1 MKVDWQKL
9 GGLLPAIVQDAG
21 DGAVL
26 MLAYMNEEALSL
38 TLQTGYA
45 HYFSRSKGRI
55 WKKGE
60 SSGHVQLVKSAFL
73 DCDNDALLLKVEQC
87 GGSACHTG
95 SRSCFFKEISLQ
107 KHGENVGSSSAR
119 GAINFA
125 EHGSAASLAQKNSA
139 NSRAGQNFASC
150 DGSADYAPQ
159 NSTTYCSN
167 QSSTMQS
174 PAAANSTLTNSVAER
189 SEQNLDAVSQNSTLT
204 NSVAERSEQN
214 LDAVSQNST
223 LENSAEKSPYGIL
236 DEIYHVC
243 LDRKLNGEPALSYVA
258 SLYAKGENAYLKKIA
273 EEACEFAL
281 ACKDLSRSE
290 LYADVARES
299 FGEHKAGEPRYDVI
313 YEGADLL
320 FHLLLALAAHNIHP
334 DALLDELARRQG
346 QSGIEEKRC
355 REK

>member
-73 DCDNDALLLKVEQC
+73 DCDNDALLLKIEQC

-95 SRSCFFKEISLQ
+95 ARSCFFKEISL
-107 KHGENVGSSSAR
+107 KKYGENAGSPSACD
-119 GAINFA
+119 A
-125 EHGSAASLAQKNSA
+125 KN
-139 NSRAGQNFASC
+139 
-150 DGSADYAPQ
+150 
-159 NSTTYCSN
+159 
-167 QSSTMQS
+167 STMQNFT
-174 PAAANSTLTNSVAER
+174 AANSAAEH
-189 SEQNLDAVSQNSTLT
+189 SEQNLDAAAQNS
-204 NSVAERSEQN
+204 A
-214 LDAVSQNST
+214 
-223 LENSAEKSPYGIL
+223 LESSAEKSPYGIL

-290 LYADVARES
+290 LYADVAREG
-299 FGEHKAGEPRYDVI
+299 FGEHRAGEPRYDVI

-346 QSGIEEKRC
+346 QSGIEEKRS
-355 REK
+355 REKS

>member
-45 HYFSRSKGRI
+45 HYFSRSRGRI

-60 SSGHVQLVKSAFL
+60 ESGHVQLVREAFL
-73 DCDNDALLLKVEQC
+73 DCDNDTLLLKVQQC

-95 SRSCFFKEISLQ
+95 ARSCFFKEISLQ
-107 KHGENVGSSSAR
+107 KDGENVGDSSAC

-125 EHGSAASLAQKNSA
+125 EHGSATSLVQKNSA
-139 NSRAGQNFASC
+139 NSRTEQNSASC
-150 DGSADYAPQ
+150 DSLQNLTPKNSTDGNQ
-159 NSTTYCSN
+159 NSA
-167 QSSTMQS
+167 MQS
-174 PAAANSTLTNSVAER
+174 PVATNSAFANSA
-189 SEQNLDAVSQNSTLT
+189 
-204 NSVAERSEQN
+204 AERSEQN

-243 LDRKLNGEPALSYVA
+243 LDRKLNGESALSYVA

-273 EEACEFAL
+273 EEACEFTL

-290 LYADVARES
+290 LYADVAREG
-299 FGEHKAGEPRYDVI
+299 FGEHRAGEPRYDVI

-346 QSGIEEKRC
+346 QSGIEEKRR

>member
-21 DGAVL
+21 DDAVL

-107 KHGENVGSSSAR
+107 KCGENVGSSSAC

-125 EHGSAASLAQKNSA
+125 EHGSAASLVQKNSE
-139 NSRAGQNFASC
+139 NSRAGQNSASC

-159 NSTTYCSN
+159 NSTTSCSN
-167 QSSTMQS
+167 QSSAIQS
-174 PAAANSTLTNSVAER
+174 PSATNSAFTNSAAER
-189 SEQNLDAVSQNSTLT
+189 SEQNLDAAAQNF
-204 NSVAERSEQN
+204 
-214 LDAVSQNST
+214 T

-243 LDRKLNGEPALSYVA
+243 LDRKLNGEFALSYVA

-281 ACKDLSRSE
+281 ACKDLSRSG
-290 LYADVARES
+290 LYADVAREG
-299 FGEHKAGEPRYDVI
+299 FGEHRAGEPRYDVI

-346 QSGIEEKRC
+346 QSGIEEKRR
-355 REK
+355 REKS

>member
-38 TLQTGYA
+38 TLRTGYA

-60 SSGHVQLVKSAFL
+60 ESGHVQLVREAFL
-73 DCDNDALLLKVEQC
+73 DCDNDALLLKIEQC

-95 SRSCFFKEISLQ
+95 ARSCFFKEISLQ
-107 KHGENVGSSSAR
+107 KDGENFDSSSACD
-119 GAINFA
+119 A
-125 EHGSAASLAQKNSA
+125 KNSTI
-139 NSRAGQNFASC
+139 QNF
-150 DGSADYAPQ
+150 
-159 NSTTYCSN
+159 T
-167 QSSTMQS
+167 
-174 PAAANSTLTNSVAER
+174 AANSAAER
-189 SEQNLDAVSQNSTLT
+189 SEQNLDASLQNS
-204 NSVAERSEQN
+204 A
-214 LDAVSQNST
+214 
-223 LENSAEKSPYGIL
+223 LESSAEKGPYGIL

-243 LDRKLNGEPALSYVA
+243 LDRKLNGESALSYVA
-258 SLYAKGENAYLKKIA
+258 SLYAKGENAYLKKIV

-281 ACKDLSRSE
+281 ACKDLSCNE
-290 LYADVARES
+290 LYADIARES
-299 FGEHKAGEPRYDVI
+299 FGEHRAGEPRYDGI

-334 DALLDELARRQG
+334 DALLDELTRRQG
-346 QSGIEEKRC
+346 QSGIEEKRS
-355 REK
+355 RKK

>member
-38 TLQTGYA
+38 TLRTGYA

-60 SSGHVQLVKSAFL
+60 ESGHVQLVKSAFL
-73 DCDNDALLLKVEQC
+73 DCDNDTLLLKVEQC

-107 KHGENVGSSSAR
+107 KCHENVGSSSTC

-139 NSRAGQNFASC
+139 TEC
-150 DGSADYAPQ
+150 
-159 NSTTYCSN
+159 
-167 QSSTMQS
+167 
-174 PAAANSTLTNSVAER
+174 
-189 SEQNLDAVSQNSTLT
+189 SEQNLDAS
-204 NSVAERSEQN
+204 
-214 LDAVSQNST
+214 SQNST

-236 DEIYHVC
+236 DKIYHVC
-243 LDRKLNGEPALSYVA
+243 LDRKLNGESALSYVA
-258 SLYAKGENAYLKKIA
+258 SLYGKGENAYLKKIA

-290 LYADVARES
+290 LYADVAREG
-299 FGEHKAGEPRYDVI
+299 FGEHRAGEPQYDVI

-320 FHLLLALAAHNIHP
+320 FHLLLALGAHNIHP

-346 QSGIEEKRC
+346 QSGIEEKRR

>member
-9 GGLLPAIVQDAG
+9 GGLLPAIVQDAEG
-21 DGAVL
+21 GAVL
-26 MLAYMNEEALSL
+26 MLAYMNEEALNL
-38 TLQTGYA
+38 TLRTGYA

-60 SSGHVQLVKSAFL
+60 SSGHVQLVREAFL
-73 DCDNDALLLKVEQC
+73 DCDNDTLLLKVEQC

-95 SRSCFFKEISLQ
+95 ARSCFFKEILLQ
-107 KHGENVGSSSAR
+107 KCGENVGSPSAC

-125 EHGSAASLAQKNSA
+125 EYGSATSLAQKNSA
-139 NSRAGQNFASC
+139 NSRAGQNSTAC
-150 DGSADYAPQ
+150 DGLQNLAPKNSIDGNQ
-159 NSTTYCSN
+159 NFA
-167 QSSTMQS
+167 MQS
-174 PAAANSTLTNSVAER
+174 PAAANSTLANSAAER
-189 SEQNLDAVSQNSTLT
+189 SEQNLDA
-204 NSVAERSEQN
+204 A
-214 LDAVSQNST
+214 SQNST
-223 LENSAEKSPYGIL
+223 LENSTEKSPYGVL

-281 ACKDLSRSE
+281 ACKDLSRSG
-290 LYADVARES
+290 LYADVAREG
-299 FGEHKAGEPRYDVI
+299 FGEHRAGEPRYDVI

-320 FHLLLALAAHNIHP
+320 FHLLLALGAHNIHP

-346 QSGIEEKRC
+346 QSGIEEKRR

>member
-9 GGLLPAIVQDAG
+9 GGLLPAIVQDAS
-21 DGAVL
+21 DGTVL

-38 TLQTGYA
+38 TLRTGYA

-73 DCDNDALLLKVEQC
+73 DCDNDTLLLKVEQC

-95 SRSCFFKEISLQ
+95 SRSCFFKEISFQ
-107 KHGENVGSSSAR
+107 KDDENFESLNAC

-125 EHGSAASLAQKNSA
+125 EYGSAASLAQKNSA
-139 NSRAGQNFASC
+139 NSRAGQNSVAC
-150 DGSADYAPQ
+150 DGLQNLAPKNYTDSCGKQ
-159 NSTTYCSN
+159 NSV
-167 QSSTMQS
+167 MQS
-174 PAAANSTLTNSVAER
+174 PSATNSAAER
-189 SEQNLDAVSQNSTLT
+189 SEQNLYA
-204 NSVAERSEQN
+204 A
-214 LDAVSQNST
+214 AQNST
-223 LENSAEKSPYGIL
+223 LENFAEKGPYGIL
-236 DEIYHVC
+236 DKIYHVC
-243 LDRKLNGEPALSYVA
+243 LDRKLNGESALSYVA

-290 LYADVARES
+290 LYADVAREG

-346 QSGIEEKRC
+346 QSGIEEKRS

>member
-9 GGLLPAIVQDAG
+9 GELLPVIVQDAG

-26 MLAYMNEEALSL
+26 MLAYMNEEALNL
-38 TLQTGYA
+38 TLRTGYA

-60 SSGHVQLVKSAFL
+60 SSGHVQLVREVFL
-73 DCDNDALLLKVEQC
+73 DCDNDTLLLKVEQC

-107 KHGENVGSSSAR
+107 KDGENVESPSAC
-119 GAINFA
+119 
-125 EHGSAASLAQKNSA
+125 SAKN
-139 NSRAGQNFASC
+139 
-150 DGSADYAPQ
+150 
-159 NSTTYCSN
+159 
-167 QSSTMQS
+167 STMQNFTG
-174 PAAANSTLTNSVAER
+174 ANSAAER
-189 SEQNLDAVSQNSTLT
+189 STQNLDAVSQNSTLK
-204 NSVAERSEQN
+204 
-214 LDAVSQNST
+214 
-223 LENSAEKSPYGIL
+223 NSAEKSPYGIL

-243 LDRKLNGEPALSYVA
+243 LDRKLNGESALSYVA

-281 ACKDLSRSE
+281 ACKDLSRSG

-299 FGEHKAGEPRYDVI
+299 FGEHRTGEPRYDVI

-346 QSGIEEKRC
+346 QSGIEEKRS
-355 REK
+355 REKS

>member
-73 DCDNDALLLKVEQC
+73 DCDNDALLLKIEQC

-95 SRSCFFKEISLQ
+95 ARSCFFKEISL
-107 KHGENVGSSSAR
+107 KKYGENAGSPSACD
-119 GAINFA
+119 A
-125 EHGSAASLAQKNSA
+125 KN
-139 NSRAGQNFASC
+139 
-150 DGSADYAPQ
+150 
-159 NSTTYCSN
+159 
-167 QSSTMQS
+167 STMQNFT
-174 PAAANSTLTNSVAER
+174 AANSAAEH
-189 SEQNLDAVSQNSTLT
+189 SEQNLDAAAQNS
-204 NSVAERSEQN
+204 A
-214 LDAVSQNST
+214 
-223 LENSAEKSPYGIL
+223 LESSAEKSPYGIL

-290 LYADVARES
+290 LYADVAREG
-299 FGEHKAGEPRYDVI
+299 FGEHRAGEPRYDVI

-346 QSGIEEKRC
+346 QSGIEEKRR

>member
-60 SSGHVQLVKSAFL
+60 ESGHVQLVKSAFL

-95 SRSCFFKEISLQ
+95 ARSCFFKEISPQ
-107 KHGENVGSSSAR
+107 KDDENFESLNAC

-125 EHGSAASLAQKNSA
+125 EHGSAASLVRKNSA
-139 NSRAGQNFASC
+139 NSRAGQNSASC
-150 DGSADYAPQ
+150 DGLQNLTPKNSTDSCGEQ
-159 NSTTYCSN
+159 NSAM
-167 QSSTMQS
+167 QSST
-174 PAAANSTLTNSVAER
+174 ATNSAFTNSSAER
-189 SEQNLDAVSQNSTLT
+189 STQNLDAVSHNSTLK
-204 NSVAERSEQN
+204 
-214 LDAVSQNST
+214 
-223 LENSAEKSPYGIL
+223 NSAEKSPYGIL

-243 LDRKLNGEPALSYVA
+243 LDRKLNGESELSYVA
-258 SLYAKGENAYLKKIA
+258 SLYTKGENSYLKKIA

-290 LYADVARES
+290 LYVDVAREG
-299 FGEHKAGEPRYDVI
+299 FGEHRAGEPRYDVI

-346 QSGIEEKRC
+346 QSGIEEKRS
-355 REK
+355 REKS

>member
-9 GGLLPAIVQDAG
+9 GGLLPVIAQDAG

-26 MLAYMNEEALSL
+26 MLAYMNEEALNL
-38 TLQTGYA
+38 TLRTGYA

-60 SSGHVQLVKSAFL
+60 SSGHVQLVREAFL

-95 SRSCFFKEISLQ
+95 ARSCFFKEISLQ
-107 KHGENVGSSSAR
+107 KCGENVESSSACST
-119 GAINFA
+119 
-125 EHGSAASLAQKNSA
+125 ENSA
-139 NSRAGQNFASC
+139 MQNF
-150 DGSADYAPQ
+150 
-159 NSTTYCSN
+159 T
-167 QSSTMQS
+167 
-174 PAAANSTLTNSVAER
+174 AANSTLTNSAAER
-189 SEQNLDAVSQNSTLT
+189 SEQSLDAASQNYALK
-204 NSVAERSEQN
+204 
-214 LDAVSQNST
+214 NST
-223 LENSAEKSPYGIL
+223 EKSPYGIL

-281 ACKDLSRSE
+281 ACKDLSRSG
-290 LYADVARES
+290 LYADVAREG
-299 FGEHKAGEPRYDVI
+299 FGEHRAGEPRYDVI

-346 QSGIEEKRC
+346 LSGIEEKRS
-355 REK
+355 REKS

>member
-60 SSGHVQLVKSAFL
+60 SSGHIQLVKSAFL

-95 SRSCFFKEISLQ
+95 ARSCFFKEISLQ
-107 KHGENVGSSSAR
+107 KDGENFDSSSAC
-119 GAINFA
+119 GT
-125 EHGSAASLAQKNSA
+125 ENSA
-139 NSRAGQNFASC
+139 MQNF
-150 DGSADYAPQ
+150 
-159 NSTTYCSN
+159 T
-167 QSSTMQS
+167 
-174 PAAANSTLTNSVAER
+174 AANSTLTNSAAER
-189 SEQNLDAVSQNSTLT
+189 STQNLDAVSQNS
-204 NSVAERSEQN
+204 A
-214 LDAVSQNST
+214 
-223 LENSAEKSPYGIL
+223 LENSTEKSPYGIL

-290 LYADVARES
+290 LYVDVAREG
-299 FGEHKAGEPRYDVI
+299 FGEHRAGEPRYDVI

-346 QSGIEEKRC
+346 QSGIEEKRR

>member
-38 TLQTGYA
+38 TLRTGYA

-60 SSGHVQLVKSAFL
+60 ESGHVQLVKSAFL
-73 DCDNDALLLKVEQC
+73 DCDNDALLLKIEQC

-95 SRSCFFKEISLQ
+95 ARSCFFKEISLQ
-107 KHGENVGSSSAR
+107 KCGENVGSSSAC

-139 NSRAGQNFASC
+139 NSRAGQNFM
-150 DGSADYAPQ
+150 PQ
-159 NSTTYCSN
+159 NSTAYCDR
-167 QSSTMQS
+167 QSSATQNFTV
-174 PAAANSTLTNSVAER
+174 ANFIATNSAAEC
-189 SEQNLDAVSQNSTLT
+189 SEQNLYAVSQNYALK
-204 NSVAERSEQN
+204 
-214 LDAVSQNST
+214 NST
-223 LENSAEKSPYGIL
+223 EKSPYGIL

-243 LDRKLNGEPALSYVA
+243 LDRKLNGESALSYVA

-290 LYADVARES
+290 LYADVAHES
-299 FGEHKAGEPRYDVI
+299 FGEHRAGEPRYDVI

-346 QSGIEEKRC
+346 QSGIEEKRS
-355 REK
+355 REKS

>member
-9 GGLLPAIVQDAG
+9 GGLLPAIAQDAG
-21 DGAVL
+21 DGTVL

-38 TLQTGYA
+38 TLRTGYA

-73 DCDNDALLLKVEQC
+73 DCDNDALLLKVEQR

-95 SRSCFFKEISLQ
+95 ARSCFFKEISLQ
-107 KHGENVGSSSAR
+107 KCGENVGSSSACD
-119 GAINFA
+119 A
-125 EHGSAASLAQKNSA
+125 KNSA
-139 NSRAGQNFASC
+139 MQNF
-150 DGSADYAPQ
+150 
-159 NSTTYCSN
+159 T
-167 QSSTMQS
+167 
-174 PAAANSTLTNSVAER
+174 AANSTLTNSSAER
-189 SEQNLDAVSQNSTLT
+189 SEQNLDAVSQNSTLK
-204 NSVAERSEQN
+204 
-214 LDAVSQNST
+214 
-223 LENSAEKSPYGIL
+223 NSAEKSPYGIL

-281 ACKDLSRSE
+281 ACKDLSRSG
-290 LYADVARES
+290 LYADVAREG
-299 FGEHKAGEPRYDVI
+299 FGEHRAGEPRYDVI

-320 FHLLLALAAHNIHP
+320 FHLLLALTAHNIHP

-346 QSGIEEKRC
+346 LSGIEEKRG
-355 REK
+355 RKK

>member
-21 DGAVL
+21 DGTVL
-26 MLAYMNEEALSL
+26 MLAYMNEEALNL
-38 TLQTGYA
+38 TLSTGYA

-60 SSGHVQLVKSAFL
+60 SSGHVQLVQEAFL
-73 DCDNDALLLKVEQC
+73 DCDNDTLLLKVEQC
-87 GGSACHTG
+87 GGFACHTG

-107 KHGENVGSSSAR
+107 KCSENVGTPSACD
-119 GAINFA
+119 A
-125 EHGSAASLAQKNSA
+125 KNSA
-139 NSRAGQNFASC
+139 MQNFTAV
-150 DGSADYAPQ
+150 
-159 NSTTYCSN
+159 
-167 QSSTMQS
+167 
-174 PAAANSTLTNSVAER
+174 NSTLTNSAAER
-189 SEQNLDAVSQNSTLT
+189 SEQNLDAVSQNSTLK
-204 NSVAERSEQN
+204 
-214 LDAVSQNST
+214 
-223 LENSAEKSPYGIL
+223 NSAEKSPYGIL
-236 DEIYHVC
+236 DKIYHVC
-243 LDRKLNGEPALSYVA
+243 LDRKLNGESALSYVA
-258 SLYAKGENAYLKKIA
+258 SLYARGENAYLKKIA

-290 LYADVARES
+290 LYADIAREG
-299 FGEHKAGEPRYDVI
+299 FGEHRADEPRYDVI

-346 QSGIEEKRC
+346 QSGIEEKRR

>member
-26 MLAYMNEEALSL
+26 MLAYMNEEALNL
-38 TLQTGYA
+38 TLSTGYA

-60 SSGHVQLVKSAFL
+60 SSGHVQLVREAFL
-73 DCDNDALLLKVEQC
+73 DCDNDTLLLKVEQC

-95 SRSCFFKEISLQ
+95 ARSCFFKEISLQ
-107 KHGENVGSSSAR
+107 KGGENVGSPSVCDV
-119 GAINFA
+119 
-125 EHGSAASLAQKNSA
+125 KNSTI
-139 NSRAGQNFASC
+139 QNF
-150 DGSADYAPQ
+150 
-159 NSTTYCSN
+159 T
-167 QSSTMQS
+167 
-174 PAAANSTLTNSVAER
+174 AANSAAER
-189 SEQNLDAVSQNSTLT
+189 SEQNLDASSQNSTLK
-204 NSVAERSEQN
+204 
-214 LDAVSQNST
+214 
-223 LENSAEKSPYGIL
+223 NSAEKSPYGIL
-236 DEIYHVC
+236 DEIYHIC
-243 LDRKLNGEPALSYVA
+243 LDRKLNGESALSYVA

-281 ACKDLSRSE
+281 ACKDLSRSK

-299 FGEHKAGEPRYDVI
+299 FGEHRAGEPRYDVV

-334 DALLDELARRQG
+334 DALLDELVRRQG
-346 QSGIEEKRC
+346 QSGIEEKRR
-355 REK
+355 REKS

>member
-9 GGLLPAIVQDAG
+9 GGLLPVIAQDAG

-26 MLAYMNEEALSL
+26 MLAYMNEEALNL
-38 TLQTGYA
+38 TLSTGYA
-45 HYFSRSKGRI
+45 YYFSRSKGRI

-60 SSGHVQLVKSAFL
+60 SSGHVQLLKSAFL
-73 DCDNDALLLKVEQC
+73 DCDNDTLLLKVEQC

-107 KHGENVGSSSAR
+107 KDDENFESLNACGT
-119 GAINFA
+119 INFA

-139 NSRAGQNFASC
+139 NSRAEQNSASC
-150 DGSADYAPQ
+150 DSLQNLTSKNSTDGNQ
-159 NSTTYCSN
+159 NSA
-167 QSSTMQS
+167 MQS

-189 SEQNLDAVSQNSTLT
+189 SEQNLDAVSQNSTL
-204 NSVAERSEQN
+204 
-214 LDAVSQNST
+214 
-223 LENSAEKSPYGIL
+223 ENPTEKSPYGIL

-243 LDRKLNGEPALSYVA
+243 LDRKLNGEFALSYVA

-281 ACKDLSRSE
+281 ACKDLSRSG
-290 LYADVARES
+290 LYADVAREG
-299 FGEHKAGEPRYDVI
+299 FGEHRAGEPRYDVI

-346 QSGIEEKRC
+346 QSGIEEKRS

>member
-45 HYFSRSKGRI
+45 HYFSRSKERI

-60 SSGHVQLVKSAFL
+60 ESGHVQLVREAFL

-107 KHGENVGSSSAR
+107 KCGENIQSP
-119 GAINFA
+119 GACDA
-125 EHGSAASLAQKNSA
+125 KNSA
-139 NSRAGQNFASC
+139 IQNFTAVN
-150 DGSADYAPQ
+150 SA
-159 NSTTYCSN
+159 
-167 QSSTMQS
+167 
-174 PAAANSTLTNSVAER
+174 AEC
-189 SEQNLDAVSQNSTLT
+189 SEQNLDA
-204 NSVAERSEQN
+204 A
-214 LDAVSQNST
+214 AQNST
-223 LENSAEKSPYGIL
+223 LESSAEKSPYGIL

-290 LYADVARES
+290 LYADIAREG
-299 FGEHKAGEPRYDVI
+299 FGEHRVGEPRYDVI

-346 QSGIEEKRC
+346 QSGIEEKRR

>member
-9 GGLLPAIVQDAG
+9 GGLLPTIVQDAG

-26 MLAYMNEEALSL
+26 MLAYMNEEALGL

-45 HYFSRSKGRI
+45 HYFSRSKRRI

-60 SSGHVQLVKSAFL
+60 ESGHVQLVKSAFL

-95 SRSCFFKEISLQ
+95 ARSCFFKEISLQ
-107 KHGENVGSSSAR
+107 KCGENFDSSSAC
-119 GAINFA
+119 GTENFA
-125 EHGSAASLAQKNSA
+125 EYGSVTSLAQKNSA
-139 NSRAGQNFASC
+139 NSRAGQNSVAC

-174 PAAANSTLTNSVAER
+174 PAAANSTLTNSAAER
-189 SEQNLDAVSQNSTLT
+189 STQNLDA
-204 NSVAERSEQN
+204 A
-214 LDAVSQNST
+214 SQNST
-223 LENSAEKSPYGIL
+223 LENSTKKSPYGIL

-243 LDRKLNGEPALSYVA
+243 LDRKLNGESALSYVA

-273 EEACEFAL
+273 EEACEFTL
-281 ACKDLSRSE
+281 ACKDLSRSG
-290 LYADVARES
+290 LYADVAREG
-299 FGEHKAGEPRYDVI
+299 FGEHRAGEPRYDVI

-346 QSGIEEKRC
+346 QSGIEEKRS
-355 REK
+355 REKS

>member
-60 SSGHVQLVKSAFL
+60 ESGHVQLVREAFL
-73 DCDNDALLLKVEQC
+73 DCDNDTLLLEIEQC

-107 KHGENVGSSSAR
+107 KCGENAQSP
-119 GAINFA
+119 GACDAKNYAIQNFTA
-125 EHGSAASLAQKNSA
+125 VNSA
-139 NSRAGQNFASC
+139 
-150 DGSADYAPQ
+150 
-159 NSTTYCSN
+159 
-167 QSSTMQS
+167 
-174 PAAANSTLTNSVAER
+174 AER
-189 SEQNLDAVSQNSTLT
+189 SEQNLDA
-204 NSVAERSEQN
+204 A
-214 LDAVSQNST
+214 AQNST
-223 LENSAEKSPYGIL
+223 LESSAEKGPYGIL

-273 EEACEFAL
+273 EEACEFTL
-281 ACKDLSRSE
+281 ACKDLSRSG
-290 LYADVARES
+290 LYADVAREG
-299 FGEHKAGEPRYDVI
+299 FGEHRAGEPRYDVI

-346 QSGIEEKRC
+346 QSGIEEKRR

>member
-26 MLAYMNEEALSL
+26 MLAYMNEEALNL
-38 TLQTGYA
+38 TLSTGYA

-60 SSGHVQLVKSAFL
+60 SSGHIQLLKSAFL
-73 DCDNDALLLKVEQC
+73 DCDNDALLLKVEQR

-95 SRSCFFKEISLQ
+95 VRSCFFKEISLQ
-107 KHGENVGSSSAR
+107 KCGENVGSSSVC
-119 GAINFA
+119 GA
-125 EHGSAASLAQKNSA
+125 KNSA
-139 NSRAGQNFASC
+139 IQNFTAVN
-150 DGSADYAPQ
+150 SA
-159 NSTTYCSN
+159 
-167 QSSTMQS
+167 
-174 PAAANSTLTNSVAER
+174 VER
-189 SEQNLDAVSQNSTLT
+189 ST
-204 NSVAERSEQN
+204 QN

-223 LENSAEKSPYGIL
+223 LENSAEKSTYGIL

-273 EEACEFAL
+273 EEACEFTL

-299 FGEHKAGEPRYDVI
+299 FGEHRAGEPRYDVI

-346 QSGIEEKRC
+346 KSGIEEKRR
-355 REK
+355 REKS

>member
-38 TLQTGYA
+38 TLRTGYA

-73 DCDNDALLLKVEQC
+73 DCDNDTLLLKVEQC

-95 SRSCFFKEISLQ
+95 ARSCFFKEISL
-107 KHGENVGSSSAR
+107 KKYGENAGSPSACD
-119 GAINFA
+119 A
-125 EHGSAASLAQKNSA
+125 KN
-139 NSRAGQNFASC
+139 
-150 DGSADYAPQ
+150 
-159 NSTTYCSN
+159 
-167 QSSTMQS
+167 STMQNFT
-174 PAAANSTLTNSVAER
+174 AANSAAER
-189 SEQNLDAVSQNSTLT
+189 SEQNLDAAAQNS
-204 NSVAERSEQN
+204 A
-214 LDAVSQNST
+214 
-223 LENSAEKSPYGIL
+223 LESSAEKNPYGIL

-290 LYADVARES
+290 LYADVAREG
-299 FGEHKAGEPRYDVI
+299 FGEHRAGEPRYDVI

-346 QSGIEEKRC
+346 QSGIEEKRR

>member
-21 DGAVL
+21 DDAVL

-95 SRSCFFKEISLQ
+95 ARSCFFKEISFQ
-107 KHGENVGSSSAR
+107 KRGENIQSPSAC
-119 GAINFA
+119 
-125 EHGSAASLAQKNSA
+125 SAKNSA
-139 NSRAGQNFASC
+139 IQNF
-150 DGSADYAPQ
+150 
-159 NSTTYCSN
+159 T
-167 QSSTMQS
+167 
-174 PAAANSTLTNSVAER
+174 AANSTLTNSAAER
-189 SEQNLDAVSQNSTLT
+189 SEQNLDAAAQNS
-204 NSVAERSEQN
+204 A
-214 LDAVSQNST
+214 

-236 DEIYHVC
+236 DKIYHVC
-243 LDRKLNGEPALSYVA
+243 LDRKLNGESALSYVA
-258 SLYAKGENAYLKKIA
+258 SLYAKGENASLKKIA

-290 LYADVARES
+290 FYADVAREG
-299 FGEHKAGEPRYDVI
+299 FGEHRAGEPRYDVI

-346 QSGIEEKRC
+346 QSGIEEKRS
-355 REK
+355 REKMMRKI

>member
-26 MLAYMNEEALSL
+26 MLAYMNEEALGL
-38 TLQTGYA
+38 TLRTGYA

-60 SSGHVQLVKSAFL
+60 ESGHVQLVKSAFL

-95 SRSCFFKEISLQ
+95 ARSCFFKEISFQ
-107 KHGENVGSSSAR
+107 KDDENFESSSAC
-119 GAINFA
+119 GAINCA
-125 EHGSAASLAQKNSA
+125 EHGSTASLVQKNSA
-139 NSRAGQNFASC
+139 NSHVAQNFASC
-150 DGSADYAPQ
+150 DSSADYAPQ
-159 NSTTYCSN
+159 NSIARDGSQNFMPQNSAASCDR
-167 QSSTMQS
+167 QSSATQNFT
-174 PAAANSTLTNSVAER
+174 AANFIATNSAAER
-189 SEQNLDAVSQNSTLT
+189 SEQNLYA
-204 NSVAERSEQN
+204 A
-214 LDAVSQNST
+214 AQNST
-223 LENSAEKSPYGIL
+223 LESSTEKSPYGIL

-243 LDRKLNGEPALSYVA
+243 LDRKLNGESALSYVA

-281 ACKDLSRSE
+281 ACKDLARSE
-290 LYADVARES
+290 LYADVAREG
-299 FGEHKAGEPRYDVI
+299 FGEHRAGEPRYDVI

-334 DALLDELARRQG
+334 DALLDELTRRQG
-346 QSGIEEKRC
+346 KSGIEEKR
-355 REK
+355 RRGK

>member
-9 GGLLPAIVQDAG
+9 GGLLPTIVQDAG

-26 MLAYMNEEALSL
+26 MLAYMNEEALGL

-45 HYFSRSKGRI
+45 HYFSRSKRRI

-60 SSGHVQLVKSAFL
+60 ESGHVQLVKSAFL
-73 DCDNDALLLKVEQC
+73 DCDNDALLLKIEQC

-95 SRSCFFKEISLQ
+95 ARSCFFKEISLQ
-107 KHGENVGSSSAR
+107 KCGENMGGSSAC

-125 EHGSAASLAQKNSA
+125 EHGSATSLVQKNST
-139 NSRAGQNFASC
+139 NSRAGQNSVAC

-174 PAAANSTLTNSVAER
+174 PAAA
-189 SEQNLDAVSQNSTLT
+189 NSTLT

>member
-38 TLQTGYA
+38 TLRTGYA

-60 SSGHVQLVKSAFL
+60 SSGHVQLVREAFL

-95 SRSCFFKEISLQ
+95 ARSCFFKEISLQ
-107 KHGENVGSSSAR
+107 KCGENIQSPSAC

-125 EHGSAASLAQKNSA
+125 EHGSATSLVQKNSM
-139 NSRAGQNFASC
+139 NSRTEQNSASC
-150 DGSADYAPQ
+150 DGLQNLTPKNSTDSCGKQ
-159 NSTTYCSN
+159 NSAASCGE
-167 QSSTMQS
+167 QS
-174 PAAANSTLTNSVAER
+174 PAIRSFTEANSTEANSALANSAAEC
-189 SEQNLDAVSQNSTLT
+189 SEQNLYAASQNSTLK
-204 NSVAERSEQN
+204 
-214 LDAVSQNST
+214 
-223 LENSAEKSPYGIL
+223 NSARKSPYGIL

-243 LDRKLNGEPALSYVA
+243 LDRKLNGESSLSYVA

-281 ACKDLSRSE
+281 ACKDLSHSE

-299 FGEHKAGEPRYDVI
+299 FGEHRAGEPRYDVI

-346 QSGIEEKRC
+346 QSGIEEKRS
-355 REK
+355 RKK

>member
-38 TLQTGYA
+38 TMRTGYA

-95 SRSCFFKEISLQ
+95 ARSCFFKEISLQ
-107 KHGENVGSSSAR
+107 KRGENIQSSSAC

-125 EHGSAASLAQKNSA
+125 EHGSATSLVQKNSA
-139 NSRAGQNFASC
+139 NSRAGQNSVAC
-150 DGSADYAPQ
+150 DGLQNLAPKNYTDSCGKQ
-159 NSTTYCSN
+159 NSV
-167 QSSTMQS
+167 MQS
-174 PAAANSTLTNSVAER
+174 PSATNSAAER
-189 SEQNLDAVSQNSTLT
+189 SEQNLYA
-204 NSVAERSEQN
+204 A
-214 LDAVSQNST
+214 AQNST
-223 LENSAEKSPYGIL
+223 LENSAEKGPYGIL

-243 LDRKLNGEPALSYVA
+243 LDRKLNGESALSYVA

-299 FGEHKAGEPRYDVI
+299 FGEHRAGEPRYDVI

-346 QSGIEEKRC
+346 QSGIEEKRR

>member
-26 MLAYMNEEALSL
+26 MLAYMNEEALNL
-38 TLQTGYA
+38 TLSTGYA

-60 SSGHVQLVKSAFL
+60 SSGHVQLVREAFL

-107 KHGENVGSSSAR
+107 KGGENVDSSITC
-119 GAINFA
+119 GTENFA
-125 EHGSAASLAQKNSA
+125 EHGSATTHAQKNSA
-139 NSRAGQNFASC
+139 NSRAEQNSASC
-150 DGSADYAPQ
+150 NGLQNLTPKNSTDSCGKQ
-159 NSTTYCSN
+159 NSV
-167 QSSTMQS
+167 MQS
-174 PAAANSTLTNSVAER
+174 PAATNSVFTNSAAER
-189 SEQNLDAVSQNSTLT
+189 SEQNLDAAAQNS
-204 NSVAERSEQN
+204 A
-214 LDAVSQNST
+214 
-223 LENSAEKSPYGIL
+223 LESSAEKNPYGIL

-290 LYADVARES
+290 LYVDVAREG
-299 FGEHKAGEPRYDVI
+299 FGEHRAGEPRYDVI

-346 QSGIEEKRC
+346 QSGIEEKRR
-355 REK
+355 REKS

>member
-26 MLAYMNEEALSL
+26 MLAYMNEEALNL
-38 TLQTGYA
+38 TLRTGYA

-60 SSGHVQLVKSAFL
+60 ESGHVQLVREVFL
-73 DCDNDALLLKVEQC
+73 DCDNDTLLLKVEQC

-107 KHGENVGSSSAR
+107 KCGENVESPSAC

-125 EHGSAASLAQKNSA
+125 EHGSVTSLVQKNSA
-139 NSRAGQNFASC
+139 NSRTEQNSASC
-150 DGSADYAPQ
+150 DGLQNLTPKNSTDSCGKQ
-159 NSTTYCSN
+159 NSV
-167 QSSTMQS
+167 MQS
-174 PAAANSTLTNSVAER
+174 PAATNSAFTNSAAER
-189 SEQNLDAVSQNSTLT
+189 SEQNLDAAAQNS
-204 NSVAERSEQN
+204 A
-214 LDAVSQNST
+214 
-223 LENSAEKSPYGIL
+223 LESSAEKNPYGIL

-290 LYADVARES
+290 LYVDVAREG
-299 FGEHKAGEPRYDVI
+299 FGEHRAGELRYDVI

-346 QSGIEEKRC
+346 QSGIEEKRR

>member
-73 DCDNDALLLKVEQC
+73 DCDNDTLLLKVEQC

-107 KHGENVGSSSAR
+107 KCGENIQSSSAC

-139 NSRAGQNFASC
+139 NSRAGQNSASC

-159 NSTTYCSN
+159 NSIACDGLQNLTPKISTTSCSN
-167 QSSTMQS
+167 QSSAMQS
-174 PAAANSTLTNSVAER
+174 PAATNSAFTNSAAER
-189 SEQNLDAVSQNSTLT
+189 SEQNLDAASQNSTPK
-204 NSVAERSEQN
+204 
-214 LDAVSQNST
+214 
-223 LENSAEKSPYGIL
+223 NSAEKSPYGIL

-243 LDRKLNGEPALSYVA
+243 LDRKLNGESALSYVA

-290 LYADVARES
+290 FYADVAREGS
-299 FGEHKAGEPRYDVI
+299 GEHRAGEPRYDVI

-346 QSGIEEKRC
+346 QSGIEEKRS
-355 REK
+355 REKS

>member
-26 MLAYMNEEALSL
+26 MLAYMNEEALNL
-38 TLQTGYA
+38 TLRTGYA

-60 SSGHVQLVKSAFL
+60 SSGHVQLLKSAFL
-73 DCDNDALLLKVEQC
+73 DCDNDTLLLKVEQC

-107 KHGENVGSSSAR
+107 KGGENVGSSSAC

-125 EHGSAASLAQKNSA
+125 EHGSAKFIAQKNSA
-139 NSRAGQNFASC
+139 NSRAE
-150 DGSADYAPQ
+150 Q
-159 NSTTYCSN
+159 NSAM
-167 QSSTMQS
+167 QSSAT
-174 PAAANSTLTNSVAER
+174 TNSAFTNSAAEC
-189 SEQNLDAVSQNSTLT
+189 SEQNLDA
-204 NSVAERSEQN
+204 A
-214 LDAVSQNST
+214 AQNST
-223 LENSAEKSPYGIL
+223 LESSVEKSPYGIL
-236 DEIYHVC
+236 DKIYHVC
-243 LDRKLNGEPALSYVA
+243 LDRKLNGESALSYVA
-258 SLYAKGENAYLKKIA
+258 SLYAKGENAYLKKIT

-290 LYADVARES
+290 LYADIAREG
-299 FGEHKAGEPRYDVI
+299 FGEHRAGEPRYDLI

-346 QSGIEEKRC
+346 QSGIEEKRS
-355 REK
+355 REKS